1 MSQWLLELIA
11 SPLDTINPLRVLEQ
25 GFKNTTLVKA
35 GVSSQSRQAFVL
47 LHSYKKRGGGGRVP
61 RISRWEMVVSLPQE
75 CRRASWFLGVKLA
88 TLLPLQVLGWR
99 QLWGDGR

>member
-47 LHSYKKRGGGGRVP
+47 LHSYKKGVGGAEFPEFLDGK
-61 RISRWEMVVSLPQE
+61 W
-75 CRRASWFLGVKLA
+75 WFLYRRSADG
-88 TLLPLQVLGWR
+88 PRGS
-99 QLWGDGR
+99 WG